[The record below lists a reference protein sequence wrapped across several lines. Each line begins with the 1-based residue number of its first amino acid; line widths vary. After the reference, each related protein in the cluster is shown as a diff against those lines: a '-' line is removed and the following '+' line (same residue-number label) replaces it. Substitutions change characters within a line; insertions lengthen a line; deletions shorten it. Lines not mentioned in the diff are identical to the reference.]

1 MFLGRFHWQFA
12 VNYFEEDVAGKTIL
26 HTASA
31 GTQGTVNA
39 AYASEIITGSIEFTG
54 TRESL
59 NMEVNYMKIPKM
71 VLFDYG
77 QTLIAEQKFDGVKG
91 TEAVLRY
98 ATRNKY
104 HLSAEQVQAKAN
116 EINREC
122 GRFDPEKRHL
132 FQIEIPNTMFMP
144 YLYESLGIEIAL
156 SNSEIDRVF
165 WDAAAPGVPTEGVQS
180 FLRYL
185 QEKNIRTGVI
195 SNISYAPS
203 VVARRIN
210 RLLPDN
216 AFEFIITSSNYIFR
230 KPNKRLFELALEKA
244 DLKPDEVWYVGDQ
257 YECDI
262 KGALGA
268 GLMPVWYTG
277 AIDLPYVEDKNI
289 LTIAGWEE
297 LKFRLG
303 KL

>member
-1 MFLGRFHWQFA
+1 
-12 VNYFEEDVAGKTIL
+12 
-26 HTASA
+26 
-31 GTQGTVNA
+31 
-39 AYASEIITGSIEFTG
+39 
-54 TRESL
+54 
-59 NMEVNYMKIPKM
+59 MKIPKM
-71 VLFDYG
+71 ILFDYG
-77 QTLIAEQKFDGVKG
+77 QTLVAEQKFDGVKG
-91 TEAVLRY
+91 TEAVLQY
-98 ATRNKY
+98 AVKNKY
-104 HLSAEQVQAKAN
+104 HLSAEQIQARAN
-116 EINREC
+116 EINREF

-195 SNISYAPS
+195 SNVSYAPS
-203 VVARRIN
+203 VVVRRIN